1 MVSKADE
8 KWDEIGDNPLVIIS
22 EINTLLMEAKDKW
35 AKDTV
40 EYLDDL
46 DVKVVLKKVLEI
58 ISDPSG
64 LESAKVPLLMI
75 QLEAFNVKFRDRF
88 AAYMGPLKGTTEANH
103 KKNHYK
109 ELYTGIDRL
118 VDSLKYMVRQ

>member
-22 EINTLLMEAKDKW
+22 EVNTMVLQAKDKW
-35 AKDTV
+35 AAETV
-40 EYLDDL
+40 AFLDDE
-46 DVKVVLKKVLEI
+46 DVKAVLKQVLEI
-58 ISDPSG
+58 INGND
-64 LESAKVPLLMI
+64 LDHAKIPLLMAK
-75 QLEAFNVKFRDRF
+75 LEAYNIKFRDQF
-88 AAYMGPLKGTTEANH
+88 SAYMGRLKGTTDANA

-118 VDSLKYMVRQ
+118 VDSLKYMIR

>member
-22 EINTLLMEAKDKW
+22 EVNKMVLEAKDKW
-35 AKDTV
+35 AAETTAF
-40 EYLDDL
+40 LDDE
-46 DVKVVLKKVLEI
+46 DVKAVLKRVLEI
-58 ISDPSG
+58 INDDSIDHN
-64 LESAKVPLLMI
+64 KIPLLMAK
-75 QLEAFNVKFRDRF
+75 LEAYNIKFRDQYS
-88 AAYMGPLKGTTEANH
+88 AYMGRLKGTTDANM

-118 VDSLKYMVRQ
+118 VDSLKYMIR

>member
-8 KWDEIGDNPLVIIS
+8 KWDEIGDNPLVILS
-22 EINTLLMEAKDKW
+22 EINTMVLEAKDKW
-35 AKDTV
+35 AAETTAF
-40 EYLDDL
+40 LDDA
-46 DVKVVLKKVLEI
+46 DVKAVLKQVLDI
-58 ISDPSG
+58 INGDSVDH
-64 LESAKVPLLMI
+64 AKVPLLMVK
-75 QLEAFNVKFRDRF
+75 LEAYNIKYRDRF

-118 VDSLKYMVRQ
+118 VDSLKYMIR